1 MRHSRHAAFASAW
14 ALLAG
19 PLTGCA
25 ADLLPAELVV
35 GTDVPAERWD
45 GAPDERFG
53 ASIAVGAGGA
63 WATAAGVPELRRLD
77 AADDTGLP
85 ATWTG
90 QAGERVYAAGV
101 DGSWWIDGE
110 EQAGVGVGAT
120 WAAGGI
126 GVACADAAGWTLP
139 ELGVAVRK
147 AHISAIAVG
156 DARVLAMAE
165 GVVYAWDA
173 EGGELPITLTGE
185 AGGALGE
192 WGGVAW
198 AGAPQDDIPDGQG
211 QVCSELG
218 DCIAGLVGDHLG
230 RVIGG
235 GYAAGTFNKWV
246 VPARA
251 RYVPLDGGPVLAVDQ
266 GAEDQP
272 LSIAGDATT
281 AWLGAPYFEQ
291 DGLPGGV
298 VLAVD
303 RP

>member
-1 MRHSRHAAFASAW
+1 MRHRPAAIAPAL

-19 PLTGCA
+19 QSTGCL
-25 ADLLPAELVV
+25 ADLLPGELVV
-35 GTDVPAERWD
+35 GADLPAQRWD

-77 AADDTGLP
+77 ASDETALP

-90 QAGERVYAAGV
+90 QAGGHVYAAAV
-101 DGSWWIDGE
+101 DGRWWIDGE
-110 EQAGVGVGAT
+110 EQAGVGVGVT
-120 WAAGGI
+120 WAAGG
-126 GVACADAAGWTLP
+126 
-139 ELGVAVRK
+139 LGVAFADSAGWALPERGVSVAMPRV
-147 AHISAIAVG
+147 SAIAVG
-156 DARVLAMAE
+156 DARVLAMAD

-173 EGGELPITLTGE
+173 DGGEIAITLTGGE
-185 AGGALGE
+185 GGALGE
-192 WGGVAW
+192 WEGAAW
-198 AGAPQDDIPDGQG
+198 AGAPQDDIPDGEG
-211 QVCSELG
+211 QVCNELG
-218 DCIAGLVGDHLG
+218 DCIVGLVGDHLG

-251 RYVPLDGGPVLAVDQ
+251 RYVPLDGGPVLAVDE

-272 LSIAGDATT
+272 LSVAGDETT
-281 AWLGAPYFEQ
+281 AWLGAPYFAQ
-291 DGLPGGV
+291 GGLPGGV